1 MIGGRALGFQ
11 ARHSS
16 YLAPRAWLAFGLPG
30 PAAPSLSLHLGVSR
44 GDLGVHPRCS
54 DSPPRSIRKAADAAH
69 VPIWPTAAPLVRN
82 SPRGWTPRSLTT
94 IRLGERRAAAWCRR
108 RRRPLPEHQG
118 DAQAV
123 AGCRLPNTFLASAS
137 ASAPACLRACVP
149 ADDAAARLS
158 SAHANLRVRESLRCP
173 PSRRVPHKWS
183 GRRPNK
189 NTGRAAAFLF
199 ERGGLSEQ
207 RGWAPKALRLN
218 PPRKPRL
225 ELAAASQGDASTRS
239 PMNRLLR
246 GREGVA

>member
-1 MIGGRALGFQ
+1 MCL
-11 ARHSS
+11 
-16 YLAPRAWLAFGLPG
+16 FGLRPLHLCG
-30 PAAPSLSLHLGVSR
+30 TRLEGGHQGLSLRYGWVRGEPQRGAGVGVGRSR
-44 GDLGVHPRCS
+44 NTRAM
-54 DSPPRSIRKAADAAH
+54 RK
-69 VPIWPTAAPLVRN
+69 PL
-82 SPRGWTPRSLTT
+82 L
-94 IRLGERRAAAWCRR
+94 
-108 RRRPLPEHQG
+108 
-118 DAQAV
+118 V
-123 AGCRLPNTFLASAS
+123 AGCRIPSSRLRLRLR
-137 ASAPACLRACVP
+137 LRACVP